1 MATTYLQY
9 RKTMGTKGVVKQ
21 KQDKKAYVVPGSQP
35 GGYNPSSATHLS
47 LSLFMGAVLLVGCW
61 VRV

>member
-1 MATTYLQY
+1 
-9 RKTMGTKGVVKQ
+9 MGTKGVVKQ